1 MTFHQQQCSN
11 GLTIIGEVI
20 PEARSAAVG
29 FFVRTGS
36 RDETVEESG
45 VSHFLEHMLFKG
57 TKKRDAAQVNKDFDK
72 IGANYNA
79 FTSEENTVFYAS
91 TLPEYHQDATE
102 ILADILRPS
111 LRSADFEMEK
121 KVIIEEIG
129 MYEDNPGWMVFDH
142 ARKLFFA
149 DHPLGNSVL
158 GTAQSITDLKRD
170 QMLDYFQRRYIAS
183 NITLVASG
191 NFEWDKFLKKAE
203 KLTTNWKFGMA
214 RRDHIRQ
221 TSGSAE
227 FKLLEKKTT
236 TQQNVVMICPGPPAA
251 SPLRYAANLFA
262 MILGDQSGSRLY
274 WSLVDSGLAESADC
288 SFHEYDGAGAFYT
301 SFSCDPKHTHKNL
314 EIVIKQIHELI
325 IKGITEEE
333 LEQAKSK
340 VLSRIVRAGEKTMNR
355 LQEVGMTWVYLRK
368 YKSVDEDMQIYE
380 KVNLR
385 QMQQLIERYPLL
397 RLTTTA
403 MGPLAKLKMPD
414 IPKQPKVPNAQHS

>member
-91 TLPEYHQDATE
+91 TLPEYHLDATE

-158 GTAQSITDLKRD
+158 GTTQSITDLKRD

-301 SFSCDPKHTHKNL
+301 SFSCDPKQTHKNL

-325 IKGITEEE
+325 TKGITEEE

-368 YKSVDEDMQIYE
+368 YKSVDEDMQTYE

-403 MGPLAKLKMPD
+403 MGPLAKLKMPE

>member
-1 MTFHQQQCSN
+1 VTFHQQQCSN

>member
-91 TLPEYHQDATE
+91 TLPEYHLDATE

-158 GTAQSITDLKRD
+158 GTTQSIIDLKRD

-203 KLTTNWKFGMA
+203 NLTTNWKFGMA

-301 SFSCDPKHTHKNL
+301 SFSCDPKQTHKNL

-325 IKGITEEE
+325 TKGITEEE

-368 YKSVDEDMQIYE
+368 YKSVDEDMQTYE

>member
-91 TLPEYHQDATE
+91 TLPEYHLDATE

-149 DHPLGNSVL
+149 DHPLGNRVL
-158 GTAQSITDLKRD
+158 GTTQSITDLKRD

-191 NFEWDKFLKKAE
+191 NFEWEKFLKKAE

-301 SFSCDPKHTHKNL
+301 SFSCDPKQTHKNL

-325 IKGITEEE
+325 TKGITEEE

-368 YKSVDEDMQIYE
+368 YKSVDEDMQTYE

>member
-1 MTFHQQQCSN
+1 VIFHQQQCSN

-158 GTAQSITDLKRD
+158 GTTQSITDLKRD

-301 SFSCDPKHTHKNL
+301 SFSCDPKNTHKNL

-368 YKSVDEDMQIYE
+368 YKSVDEDMQTYE

>member
-36 RDETVEESG
+36 RDETLEESG

-91 TLPEYHQDATE
+91 TLPEYHQEATE

-158 GTAQSITDLKRD
+158 GTTQSIIDLKRD

-191 NFEWDKFLKKAE
+191 NFDWDKFLKKAE
-203 KLTTNWKFGMA
+203 KLTTNWKSGIA

-274 WSLVDSGLAESADC
+274 WSLVDNGLAESADC

-301 SFSCDPKHTHKNL
+301 SFSCDPKQTHKNL

-325 IKGITEEE
+325 TKGITEEE

-368 YKSVDEDMQIYE
+368 YKSVDEDMQTYE

-385 QMQQLIERYPLL
+385 QIQQLIERYPLL

>member
-36 RDETVEESG
+36 RDETLEESG

-158 GTAQSITDLKRD
+158 GTTQSITDLKRD

-301 SFSCDPKHTHKNL
+301 SFSCDPKQTHKNL

-325 IKGITEEE
+325 TKGITEEE

-340 VLSRIVRAGEKTMNR
+340 VLSRIVRAGEKTANR

-368 YKSVDEDMQIYE
+368 YKSVDEDMQTYE

>member
-1 MTFHQQQCSN
+1 MIFHQQQCSN

-158 GTAQSITDLKRD
+158 GTTQSITDLKRD

-301 SFSCDPKHTHKNL
+301 SFSCDPKNTHKNL

-368 YKSVDEDMQIYE
+368 YKSVDEDMQTYE

>member
-91 TLPEYHQDATE
+91 TLPEYHLDATE

-158 GTAQSITDLKRD
+158 GTTQSITDLKRD

-301 SFSCDPKHTHKNL
+301 SFSCDPKQTHKNL

-325 IKGITEEE
+325 TKGITEEE

-368 YKSVDEDMQIYE
+368 YKSVDEDMQTYE

>member
-158 GTAQSITDLKRD
+158 GTTQSITDLKRD

-301 SFSCDPKHTHKNL
+301 SFSCDPKNTHKNL

-368 YKSVDEDMQIYE
+368 YKSVDEDMQTYE

>member
-36 RDETVEESG
+36 RDETLEESG

-91 TLPEYHQDATE
+91 TLPEYHQEATE

-158 GTAQSITDLKRD
+158 GTTQSIIDLKRD

-191 NFEWDKFLKKAE
+191 NFDWEKFLKKAE
-203 KLTTNWKFGMA
+203 KLTTNWKSGIA

-274 WSLVDSGLAESADC
+274 WSLVDNGLAESADC

-301 SFSCDPKHTHKNL
+301 SFSCDPKQTHKNL

-325 IKGITEEE
+325 TKGITEEE

-368 YKSVDEDMQIYE
+368 YKSVDEDMQTYE

-385 QMQQLIERYPLL
+385 QIQQLIERYPLL

-403 MGPLAKLKMPD
+403 MGPLAKLKMPE

>member
-36 RDETVEESG
+36 RDETIEESG

-158 GTAQSITDLKRD
+158 GTTQSITDLKRD

-368 YKSVDEDMQIYE
+368 YKSVDEDMQTYE

>member
-36 RDETVEESG
+36 RDETLEESG

-158 GTAQSITDLKRD
+158 GTTQSITDLKRD

-368 YKSVDEDMQIYE
+368 YKSVDEDMQTYE

>member
-1 MTFHQQQCSN
+1 VTFHQQQCSN

-36 RDETVEESG
+36 RDETLEESG

-91 TLPEYHQDATE
+91 TLPEYHQEATE

-158 GTAQSITDLKRD
+158 GTTQSIIDLKRD

-191 NFEWDKFLKKAE
+191 NFDWDKFLKKAE
-203 KLTTNWKFGMA
+203 KLTTNWKSGIA

-274 WSLVDSGLAESADC
+274 WSLVDNGLAESADC

-301 SFSCDPKHTHKNL
+301 SFSCDPKQTHKNL

-325 IKGITEEE
+325 TKGITEEE

-368 YKSVDEDMQIYE
+368 YKSVDEDMQTYE

-385 QMQQLIERYPLL
+385 QIQQLIERYPLL

>member
-36 RDETVEESG
+36 RDETLEESG

-158 GTAQSITDLKRD
+158 GTTQSITDLKRD

-191 NFEWDKFLKKAE
+191 NFEWEKFLKKAE

-301 SFSCDPKHTHKNL
+301 SFSCDPKQTHKNL

-325 IKGITEEE
+325 TKGITEEE

-368 YKSVDEDMQIYE
+368 YKSVDEDMQTYE

>member
-1 MTFHQQQCSN
+1 
-11 GLTIIGEVI
+11 
-20 PEARSAAVG
+20 
-29 FFVRTGS
+29 
-36 RDETVEESG
+36 
-45 VSHFLEHMLFKG
+45 
-57 TKKRDAAQVNKDFDK
+57 
-72 IGANYNA
+72 
-79 FTSEENTVFYAS
+79 
-91 TLPEYHQDATE
+91 
-102 ILADILRPS
+102 
-111 LRSADFEMEK
+111 MEK

-158 GTAQSITDLKRD
+158 GTTQSITDLKRD

-301 SFSCDPKHTHKNL
+301 SFSCDPKNTHKNL

-340 VLSRIVRAGEKTMNR
+340 VLSRIVRAGEKTANR

-368 YKSVDEDMQIYE
+368 YKSVDEDMQTYE

>member
-36 RDETVEESG
+36 RDETLEESG

-91 TLPEYHQDATE
+91 TLPEYHLDATE

-158 GTAQSITDLKRD
+158 GTTQSITDLKRD

-301 SFSCDPKHTHKNL
+301 SFSCDPKQTHKNL

-325 IKGITEEE
+325 TKGITEEE

-368 YKSVDEDMQIYE
+368 YKSVDEDMQTYE

-403 MGPLAKLKMPD
+403 MGPLAKLKMPE

>member
-45 VSHFLEHMLFKG
+45 VSHFLEHMLFQG

-91 TLPEYHQDATE
+91 TLPEYHLDATE

-158 GTAQSITDLKRD
+158 GTTQSITDLKRD

-301 SFSCDPKHTHKNL
+301 SFSCDPKQTHKNL

-325 IKGITEEE
+325 TKGITEEE

-368 YKSVDEDMQIYE
+368 YKSVDEDMQTYE

-403 MGPLAKLKMPD
+403 MGPLAKLKMPE

>member
-142 ARKLFFA
+142 ARKLIFA

-158 GTAQSITDLKRD
+158 GTTQSIIDLKRD

-301 SFSCDPKHTHKNL
+301 SFSCDPKNTHKNL

-368 YKSVDEDMQIYE
+368 YKSVDEDMQTYE

>member
-36 RDETVEESG
+36 RDETLEESG

-79 FTSEENTVFYAS
+79 FTSEENTVYYAS

-158 GTAQSITDLKRD
+158 GTTQSIIDLKRD

-191 NFEWDKFLKKAE
+191 NFDWDKFQKKAE
-203 KLTTNWKFGMA
+203 KLTTNWKSGIA

-274 WSLVDSGLAESADC
+274 WSLVDNGLAESADC

-301 SFSCDPKHTHKNL
+301 SFSCDPKQTHKNL

-325 IKGITEEE
+325 TKGITEEE

-340 VLSRIVRAGEKTMNR
+340 VLSRIVRAGEKTINR

-368 YKSVDEDMQIYE
+368 YKSVDEDMQTYE

-385 QMQQLIERYPLL
+385 QIQQLIERYPLL

-414 IPKQPKVPNAQHS
+414 VPKQPKVPNAQHS

>member
-36 RDETVEESG
+36 RDETLEESG

-158 GTAQSITDLKRD
+158 GTTQSITDLKRD

-191 NFEWDKFLKKAE
+191 NFEWEKFLKKAE

-301 SFSCDPKHTHKNL
+301 SFSCDPKQTHKNL

-325 IKGITEEE
+325 TKGITEEE

-340 VLSRIVRAGEKTMNR
+340 VLSRIVRAGEKTANR

-368 YKSVDEDMQIYE
+368 YKSVDEDMQTYE

>member
-36 RDETVEESG
+36 RDETLEESG

-158 GTAQSITDLKRD
+158 GTTQSITDLKRD

-301 SFSCDPKHTHKNL
+301 SFSCDPKQTHKNL

-325 IKGITEEE
+325 TKGITEEE

-368 YKSVDEDMQIYE
+368 YKSVDEDMQTYE

>member
-1 MTFHQQQCSN
+1 VTFHQQQCSN

-91 TLPEYHQDATE
+91 TLPEYHLDATE

-158 GTAQSITDLKRD
+158 GTTQSIIDLKRD

-301 SFSCDPKHTHKNL
+301 SFSCDPKQTHKNL

-325 IKGITEEE
+325 TKGITEEE

-368 YKSVDEDMQIYE
+368 YKSVDEDMQTYE

>member
-36 RDETVEESG
+36 RDETLEESG

-91 TLPEYHQDATE
+91 TLPEYHQEATE

-158 GTAQSITDLKRD
+158 GTTQSIIDLKRD

-191 NFEWDKFLKKAE
+191 NFDWEKFLKKAE
-203 KLTTNWKFGMA
+203 KLTTNWKSGIA

-274 WSLVDSGLAESADC
+274 WSLVDNGLAESADC

-301 SFSCDPKHTHKNL
+301 SFSCDPKQTHKNL

-325 IKGITEEE
+325 TKGITEEE

-368 YKSVDEDMQIYE
+368 YKSVDDDMQTYE

-385 QMQQLIERYPLL
+385 QIQQLIERYPLL

-403 MGPLAKLKMPD
+403 MGPLAKLKMPE

>member
-91 TLPEYHQDATE
+91 TLPEYHLDATE

-158 GTAQSITDLKRD
+158 GTTQSITDLKRD

-301 SFSCDPKHTHKNL
+301 SFSCDPKQTHKNL

-325 IKGITEEE
+325 TKGITEEE

-340 VLSRIVRAGEKTMNR
+340 VLSRIVRAGEKTANR

-368 YKSVDEDMQIYE
+368 YKSVDEDMQTYE

-403 MGPLAKLKMPD
+403 MGPLAKLKMPE

>member
-36 RDETVEESG
+36 RDETLEESG

-158 GTAQSITDLKRD
+158 GTTQSIIDLKRD

-203 KLTTNWKFGMA
+203 KLTTNWKSGIA

-274 WSLVDSGLAESADC
+274 WSLVDNGLAESADC

-301 SFSCDPKHTHKNL
+301 SFSCDPKQTHKNL

-325 IKGITEEE
+325 TKGITEEE

-340 VLSRIVRAGEKTMNR
+340 VLSRIVRSGEKTMNR

-368 YKSVDEDMQIYE
+368 YKSIDEDMQTYE

-385 QMQQLIERYPLL
+385 QIQQLIERYPLL

-403 MGPLAKLKMPD
+403 MGPLEKLKMPEV
-414 IPKQPKVPNAQHS
+414 PKQPKVPNAQHS

>member
-36 RDETVEESG
+36 RDETLEESG

-158 GTAQSITDLKRD
+158 GTTQSITDLKRD

-301 SFSCDPKHTHKNL
+301 SFSCDPKQTHKNL

-325 IKGITEEE
+325 TKGITEEE

-368 YKSVDEDMQIYE
+368 YKSVDEDMQTYE

-403 MGPLAKLKMPD
+403 MGPLAKLKMPE

>member
-1 MTFHQQQCSN
+1 MTFHQQQCPN

-36 RDETVEESG
+36 RDETLEESG

-158 GTAQSITDLKRD
+158 GTTQSIIDLKRD

-191 NFEWDKFLKKAE
+191 NFDWDKFVKKAE
-203 KLTTNWKFGMA
+203 KLTTNWKSGIA

-227 FKLLEKKTT
+227 FKLLEKKNT

-274 WSLVDSGLAESADC
+274 WSLVDNGLAESADC

-301 SFSCDPKHTHKNL
+301 SFSCDPKQTHKNL

-325 IKGITEEE
+325 TKGISEEE

-368 YKSVDEDMQIYE
+368 YKSVDEDMQTYE

-385 QMQQLIERYPLL
+385 QIQQLIERYPLL

-403 MGPLAKLKMPD
+403 MGPLAKLKMPE

>member
-1 MTFHQQQCSN
+1 MIFHQQQCPN

-36 RDETVEESG
+36 RDETIEESG
-45 VSHFLEHMLFKG
+45 VSHFLEHMMFKG
-57 TKKRDAAQVNKDFDK
+57 SKKRDAAQVNKDFDK

-79 FTSEENTVFYAS
+79 FTSEENTVYYAS
-91 TLPEYHQDATE
+91 TLPEYHLAATE

-158 GTAQSITDLKRD
+158 GSNQSIMDLKRD
-170 QMLDYFQRRYIAS
+170 QMVDYFQRRYIPS

-191 NFEWDKFLKKAE
+191 NFEWNKFLKNAE
-203 KLTTNWKFGMA
+203 KLTTNWKHGIA

-221 TSGSAE
+221 TSGSGE

-274 WSLVDSGLAESADC
+274 WSLVDNGLAESADC

-301 SFSCDPKHTHKNL
+301 SFSCDPQKTAKNL
-314 EIVIKQIHELI
+314 DIVIKQIHELI
-325 IKGITEEE
+325 AKGITEQE
-333 LEQAKSK
+333 LEQAKSNRT
-340 VLSRIVRAGEKTMNR
+340 LSIIAT
-355 LQEVGMTWVYLRK
+355 YH
-368 YKSVDEDMQIYE
+368 YHH
-380 KVNLR
+380 
-385 QMQQLIERYPLL
+385 
-397 RLTTTA
+397 
-403 MGPLAKLKMPD
+403 GPTG
-414 IPKQPKVPNAQHS
+414 

>member
-36 RDETVEESG
+36 RDETIEESG

-158 GTAQSITDLKRD
+158 GTTQSITDLKRD

-274 WSLVDSGLAESADC
+274 WSLVDSGFAESADC

-368 YKSVDEDMQIYE
+368 YKSVDEDMQTYE

>member
-158 GTAQSITDLKRD
+158 GTTQSITDLKRD

-368 YKSVDEDMQIYE
+368 YKSVDEDMQTYE

>member
-1 MTFHQQQCSN
+1 VTFHQQQCSN

-36 RDETVEESG
+36 RDETLEESG

-158 GTAQSITDLKRD
+158 GTTQSIIDLKRD

-301 SFSCDPKHTHKNL
+301 SFSCDPKNTHKNL

-368 YKSVDEDMQIYE
+368 YKSVDEDMQTYE

>member
-1 MTFHQQQCSN
+1 VTFHQQQCSN

-36 RDETVEESG
+36 RDETLEESG

-158 GTAQSITDLKRD
+158 GTTQSITDLKRD

-191 NFEWDKFLKKAE
+191 NFEWEKFLKKAE

-301 SFSCDPKHTHKNL
+301 SFSCDPKQTHKNL

-325 IKGITEEE
+325 TKGITEEE

-340 VLSRIVRAGEKTMNR
+340 VLSRIVRAGEKTANR

-368 YKSVDEDMQIYE
+368 YKSVDEDMQTYE